1 MTHPGENLSV
11 SDADLLAITTIRTL
25 AMDAVQAANSGH
37 PGTPMALAPLGY
49 TLWTRHMVHDP
60 TDPQWID
67 RDRFV
72 LSAGHASMLQYALL
86 HLTGYDVSLD
96 DIKQFRQLHSV
107 TAGHPEHFMTP
118 GIEVTT
124 GPLGQGFANGV
135 GMALAERLLAAQ
147 FNRPGHEIVDHRTW
161 VIASDGD
168 LMEGVQAE
176 AASLAGHLG
185 LEKLVVFY
193 DDNDITLDGPA
204 ELSFTGEDV
213 TRRYEAYQWRVLQVD
228 DVNDVEAL
236 DRVMKEAATPDGR
249 PTLVRVKSVI
259 GFGAPNLAGTS
270 KAHGSPLGPEEIAGA
285 KRAYGWDHPPFTVP
299 EEARRAADQT
309 ERGRQAHEEWR
320 ARFAAYRE
328 AHPDLAADF
337 ERRVDGRLPQG
348 WDDDLPTFATGEK
361 IPTRKASGTAI
372 NHFAARIPELFGGS
386 ADLSTSNNTKIDGS
400 PDVTR
405 GDFAGRNVNYGVRE
419 HAMMAALNGV
429 ATHGGLRGFGATFL
443 TFSDYLRP
451 ALRLSALMKLPTIL
465 IGTHDSIGLGED
477 GPTHQPV
484 EHLAALRAMPHL
496 HVLRPAD
503 ARETVGA
510 WRHALAR
517 TDGPSVFALSRQGL
531 PVLAGSDPAMVARGA
546 YVVLDPD
553 DGEPEV
559 VIIGTGS
566 EVSLAVEAAGLLA
579 EREIA
584 ARVVSM
590 PCWELFEEQDDE
602 YLDQVLPPDVPVLSV
617 EAGTSFG
624 WSRWADDWIALDTFG
639 ASAPAADLYEEFG
652 FTPEAVADAA
662 QDLVELLDDVDDD
675 AEETP

>member
-1 MTHPGENLSV
+1 VT
-11 SDADLLAITTIRTL
+11 DADLLAITTIRTL

-60 TDPQWID
+60 ADPQWID

-86 HLTGYDVSLD
+86 HLAGYDVSLD

-118 GIEVTT
+118 GVEVTT
-124 GPLGQGFANGV
+124 GPLGQGFGNAV
-135 GMALAERLLAAQ
+135 GMAMAERLLAAH

-185 LEKLVVFY
+185 LDKLVVFY

-228 DVNDVEAL
+228 DINDVDAL

-249 PTLVRVKSVI
+249 PTLVRVRSVI
-259 GFGAPNLAGTS
+259 GFGAPTLAGTS
-270 KAHGSPLGPEEIAGA
+270 KAHGSPLGPEEVAGA

-309 ERGRQAHEEWR
+309 ERGRQAHEAWR

-337 ERRVDGRLPQG
+337 ERRVEGRLPQG
-348 WDDDLPTFATGEK
+348 WDADLPTFDTGEK
-361 IPTRKASGTAI
+361 IATRKASGTAI

-400 PDVTR
+400 PDITR
-405 GDFAGRNVNYGVRE
+405 GDFTGRNVNFGVRE

-510 WRHALAR
+510 WRHALGR

-531 PVLAGSDPAMVARGA
+531 PVLAGSDAELVARGA

-553 DGEPEV
+553 DGDPEV

-662 QDLVELLDDVDDD
+662 QDLVELLEDVDDD
-675 AEETP
+675 AEESP